1 VQTARTH
8 PVLIASYFEPEY
20 VERIARVEGVRV
32 IYEPALLPPPAYPCD
47 HHFGSIRRSPQEEQ
61 RWRGYLHEAEILF
74 DFDYTNLHHLVEL
87 IPNVRWIQ
95 ASSAGIGPML
105 VRTGLINTSI
115 TFTTASG
122 VHGVPLA
129 EFVAMALLW
138 FAKGGPQI
146 VRDQGARRW
155 QRTCARELRG
165 SSVGIVGLG
174 GVGREV
180 ARTCRAL
187 GLRVVATKRTAAAA
201 GEGDGVDA
209 LLPLSHLHAMLAE
222 VDALVLACPETSETE
237 GLIGRA
243 ELSVMK
249 PGAILINIARG
260 AVVDEPAL
268 IDALRHGRLGGAA
281 LDVAAKEPLPQE
293 SPLWD
298 LPNVLI
304 SPHSAST
311 VTIENAR
318 LTDLF
323 CENLRRYLRGEPL
336 RNMFDRTRL
345 Y

>member
-1 VQTARTH
+1 MQTSTAR

-20 VERIARVEGVRV
+20 AEQIARIEGVRV

-47 HHFGSIRRSPQEEQ
+47 HHFGSIRRSSEEEQ
-61 RWRGYLHEAEILF
+61 RWRGYLHEAEVLF
-74 DFDYTNLHHLVEL
+74 DLDYTNLDHLAAL

-105 VRTGLINTSI
+105 VRTGLIDTAI

-146 VRDQGARRW
+146 IRDQADRRW
-155 QRTCARELRG
+155 RRTCARELRG
-165 SSVGIVGLG
+165 STVGIVGLG

-187 GLRVVATKRTAAAA
+187 GLRVIATKRTAGGAPD
-201 GEGDGVDA
+201 EDGVDA
-209 LLPLSHLHAMLAE
+209 LVPIAQLRAMLNE
-222 VDALVLACPETSETE
+222 VDALVLACPHTPETQ

-243 ELSVMK
+243 ELAAMK
-249 PGAILINIARG
+249 PDAMVINIARG

-268 IDALRHGRLGGAA
+268 IEALQSGRLGGAA
-281 LDVAAKEPLPQE
+281 LDVAAKEPLPPD
-293 SPLWD
+293 SPLWG

-323 CENLRRYLRGEPL
+323 CENLRRYLRGAPL
-336 RNMFDRTRL
+336 RNVFDRTRL